1 MREEAATMGEVKFT
15 EDHEWIRMEDEEIA
29 IVGISDYAQE
39 QLGEIVFVEL
49 PAPGHEVDRGI
60 ECAVIES
67 VKAAG
72 ELKAPAGGTVIEI
85 NEILADEPE
94 RVNNDAMGDGWF
106 MRMRV
111 NDVGELEDLMDED
124 AYQSYIEGLG

>member
-1 MREEAATMGEVKFT
+1 MSEVKFT
-15 EDHEWIRMEDEEIA
+15 EDHEWIRVEDADTAVI
-29 IVGISDYAQE
+29 GISDYAQE

-49 PAPGHEVDRGI
+49 PAPGHEVEKGH

-72 ELKAPAGGTVIEI
+72 ELKAPVDGTVLEI

-106 MRMRV
+106 MRLRV
-111 NDVGELEDLMDED
+111 TDLADIEELMDED
-124 AYQSYIEGLG
+124 AYQAYIEGLG

>member
-1 MREEAATMGEVKFT
+1 MSEVKFT
-15 EDHEWIRMEDEEIA
+15 EDHEWIRIEDADTAVI
-29 IVGISDYAQE
+29 GISDYAQE

-49 PAPGHEVDRGI
+49 PAPGHEVEKGH

-72 ELKAPAGGTVIEI
+72 ELKAPVDGTVLEI

-106 MRMRV
+106 MRLRV
-111 NDVGELEDLMDED
+111 TDLADIEELMDED
-124 AYQSYIEGLG
+124 AYQAYIEGLG

>member
-1 MREEAATMGEVKFT
+1 MGEVKFT
-15 EDHEWIRMEDEEIA
+15 EDHEWIRIEDADTAVI
-29 IVGISDYAQE
+29 GISDYAQE

-49 PAPGHEVDRGI
+49 PAPGHEVEKGH

-72 ELKAPAGGTVIEI
+72 ELKAPVDGTVLEI

-106 MRMRV
+106 MRLRV
-111 NDVGELEDLMDED
+111 TDLGDIEELMDED
-124 AYQSYIEGLG
+124 AYQAYVEGLG

>member
-1 MREEAATMGEVKFT
+1 MSMTRFT
-15 EDHEWIRMEDEEIA
+15 EDHEWIRMEDETTA
-29 IVGISDYAQE
+29 VVGISDYAQD

-49 PAPGHEVDRGI
+49 PTPGQDVEKGQ

-72 ELKAPAGGTVIEI
+72 ELKAPVAGVVTEV

-94 RVNNDAMGDGWF
+94 RVNKDATGDGWF
-106 MRMRV
+106 LRMRV
-111 NDVGELEDLMDED
+111 GDPGELDELMDED
-124 AYQSYIEGLG
+124 AYQIYVEGLG

>member
-1 MREEAATMGEVKFT
+1 MSMTKFT
-15 EDHEWIRMEDEEIA
+15 EDHEWIRLVDESTA
-29 IVGISDYAQE
+29 VVGISDYAQE

-49 PAPGHEVDRGI
+49 PAPGQEVEKGH

-72 ELKAPAGGTVIEI
+72 ELKAPVAGVVTEI

-94 RVNNDAMGDGWF
+94 RVNKDATGEGWF

-111 NDVGELEDLMDED
+111 TDVGELEDLMDED
-124 AYQSYIEGLG
+124 AYQSFVESLG